1 MAVTALS
8 LGALKQMID
17 RRNRYKAVLEER
29 LRRLDAAL
37 EAATAVDSFVRI
49 ADRADDI
56 GQRAAR
62 NVRRFGWLLQEL
74 RAIPLRYGKPRPD

>member
-1 MAVTALS
+1 MTAPS
-8 LGALKQMID
+8 LDALKQMID
-17 RRNRYKAVLEER
+17 RRNRYKGVLEER

-56 GQRAAR
+56 GLRAAR
-62 NVRRFGWLLQEL
+62 NLQRVGWLLQEL
-74 RAIPLRYGKPRPD
+74 RVIPLRHGKPRPD